1 VFQSTNPL
9 GVHPKATVRY
19 RSARSWHEG
28 HSLTSHDTVHVWKHK
43 WTTECLGPVHA
54 QACGARPP
62 SYSTV
67 LALSRSIEAFPLWD
81 PPSTDQGQNH
91 PNYEARLIQ
100 RHLPR
105 VTAQEMLL
113 LLHRPFFALGMRCSP
128 SVLQGADR
136 TCAATSRDRVDP
148 LASEYGGSVIA
159 AYRSAHA
166 IVSFLRYLTNHVRH
180 PIDRVWF
187 IWSNLFSAAV
197 RFSVHSHAIRVDP
210 PRRLHSAVSLFAA
223 RTFHSREMHT
233 SNCRS
238 RVTFSRGSR
247 PRSVPKK
254 STLVK
259 L

>member
-1 VFQSTNPL
+1 
-9 GVHPKATVRY
+9 
-19 RSARSWHEG
+19 
-28 HSLTSHDTVHVWKHK
+28 
-43 WTTECLGPVHA
+43 
-54 QACGARPP
+54 
-62 SYSTV
+62 
-67 LALSRSIEAFPLWD
+67 
-81 PPSTDQGQNH
+81 
-91 PNYEARLIQ
+91 
-100 RHLPR
+100 

-113 LLHRPFFALGMRCSP
+113 LLHRPFFALGIPCFP
-128 SVLQGADR
+128 SVLQGADC
-136 TCAATSRDRVDP
+136 TCAATSRDRADP

-166 IVSFLRYLTNHVRH
+166 IVSFLRYLTNHVQH

-197 RFSVHSHAIRVDP
+197 RFSVHSHVTRADT
-210 PRRLHSAVSLFAA
+210 PRRLHSAALLFAA
-223 RTFHSREMHT
+223 RTSLSREMRT

-247 PRSVPKK
+247 PRSVPRK